1 MKRVIAVFS
10 VVCVAAMSFVSCGDK
25 ESSSSVS
32 EGKPTMKYPLEIGAA
47 ADGNS
52 LTPGDPN
59 ADLDAPDPES
69 SEDSTSSDSS
79 ESDSKENDKKEPA
92 TEIVKVTEANGQPAT
107 KVVKV
112 TEADGQPATDDKGK
126 EKTEVVEVTE
136 VATKPAES
144 SEKDDKDNKDNKE
157 NKDNKDN
164 KDDKEQSDDKQD
176 GNNDES
182 YVSAEDGRYAMWL
195 DISKDENFY
204 FEGDMLK
211 AQFKVKEGIPDGDYE
226 IRISPD
232 LSDIAGNVVR
242 PEKVMNGVIRVNNG
256 EIEAADASS
265 ETGLVFYGDKISC
278 KQGDTIDFNINIKN
292 NSGLAAFCIWFYFD
306 SNALEFV
313 DAGATGEFEEIARQT
328 EIGSGS
334 EE

>member
-1 MKRVIAVFS
+1 MKNIMKRVIAVFS
-10 VVCVAAMSFVSCGDK
+10 VLCVAAMSFVSCGDK
-25 ESSSSVS
+25 ESSSIES
-32 EGKPTMKYPLEIGAA
+32 EGAPTMQYPLEIGAA
-47 ADGNS
+47 ANGNS

-69 SEDSTSSDSS
+69 SADDTSVSAGETD
-79 ESDSKENDKKEPA
+79 KEPV
-92 TEIVKVTEANGQPAT
+92 TEIVKVTEADGQPAT
-107 KVVKV
+107 QVVKV

-126 EKTEVVEVTE
+126 EKTEVVEATMV
-136 VATKPAES
+136 VTKPAES
-144 SEKDDKDNKDNKE
+144 SGNN
-157 NKDNKDN
+157 NNN
-164 KDDKEQSDDKQD
+164 NSSEQS
-176 GNNDES
+176 GNNQSGGNDDS

-211 AQFKVKEGIPDGDYE
+211 AEFKVKEGIPDGDYE

-242 PEKVMNGVIRVNNG
+242 PEKTISGVVRVNNG
-256 EIEAADASS
+256 AIGAVDVSD

-278 KQGDTIDFNINIKN
+278 KQGDTVEVNINIKN
-292 NSGLAAFCIWFYFD
+292 NPGLAAFCIWFYFD

-313 DAGATGEFEEIARQT
+313 SAGATGEFEAIARQT